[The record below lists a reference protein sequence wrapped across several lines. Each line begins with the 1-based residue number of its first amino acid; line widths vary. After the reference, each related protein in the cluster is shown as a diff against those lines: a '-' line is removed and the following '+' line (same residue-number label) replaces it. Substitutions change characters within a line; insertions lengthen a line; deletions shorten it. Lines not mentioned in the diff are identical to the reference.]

1 MMDRMNDA
9 QSRKFASYR
18 DIPEDI
24 DLVSDNGGDTWGRN
38 GQIADVDGW
47 PENNYF
53 APFTQAC
60 ATTTGHASIAV
71 EGQNP

>member
-1 MMDRMNDA
+1 MNDP

-18 DIPEDI
+18 DIPEGI

-53 APFTQAC
+53 APFTDAS
-60 ATTTGHASIAV
+60 ATPTRHTSTALG
-71 EGQNP
+71 EQNA